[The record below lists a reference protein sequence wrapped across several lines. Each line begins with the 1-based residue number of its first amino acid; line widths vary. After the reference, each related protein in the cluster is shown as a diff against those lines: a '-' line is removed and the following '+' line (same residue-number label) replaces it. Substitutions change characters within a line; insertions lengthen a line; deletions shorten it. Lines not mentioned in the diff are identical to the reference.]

1 MKKPKSLKNVPTFK
15 TDQGKFISGRKYVEL
30 LTNAVYKDQTKIT
43 IDGINIEILSSD
55 RTEESWIVIIKTDLK
70 IKG

>member
-1 MKKPKSLKNVPTFK
+1 MRKPKNLKNVPTFK
-15 TDQGKFISGRKYVEL
+15 TDQGKFIFERKYVEL
-30 LTNAVYKDQTKIT
+30 LTNAVYKDQTKIK
-43 IDGINIEILSSD
+43 IDDINVEILSSD

>member
-1 MKKPKSLKNVPTFK
+1 MKNVPTFK
-15 TDQGKFISGRKYVEL
+15 TDQGKFIYGRKYIEL

-43 IDGINIEILSSD
+43 IDGINIDILSST

>member
-1 MKKPKSLKNVPTFK
+1 MKKQKKIKNIPTFK
-15 TDQGKFISGRKYVEL
+15 TDQGKYIFERKYVEL
-30 LTNAVYKDQTKIT
+30 LTNAVYRDQTKIT

-55 RTEESWIVIIKTDLK
+55 RNEESWIVIIKTDLK